1 MTELQDIVN
10 LQITDYLRPK
20 YPIFKIH
27 YLKVYLEKRDE
38 DEDLFDDEK
47 EYYTENTDKSMI
59 VESKPKNEE
68 KVNFKED
75 NGYIQGNFELSIEWG
90 ICEDF
95 FKKYYNSKTQNGLHT
110 ICPLIIKFSHNSEE
124 SFFVYKIERLA

>member
-1 MTELQDIVN
+1 MSELQEIVN
-10 LQITDYLRPK
+10 LQITDYLKPK

-27 YLKVYLEKRDE
+27 YLKVFLEKRDE
-38 DEDLFDDEK
+38 DLFADEK

-68 KVNFKED
+68 KVNLKED
-75 NGYIQGNFELSIEWG
+75 SGYIQGNFELSIEMG

-95 FKKYYNSKTQNGLHT
+95 FKKYYNPTTQNGLYT
-110 ICPLIIKFSHNSEE
+110 ICPLVIKFSHNSEE
-124 SFFVYKIERLA
+124 SFFIYKIERLA